1 MAADGTTESLFLSL
15 TKYDHFDHSKR
26 IRRDNHL
33 ASYNAANS
41 FSYSS
46 GFELNSPSYGS
57 TTFQESD
64 DTGFV
69 DQTITE
75 VENSSPNYSR
85 SQAFEA
91 FYDSLKT
98 TSFGN
103 YIGFSSSLSGNARSI
118 QNGEF
123 LDRNFLFWTGLA
135 STTCILKF
143 RDQNMSRLF
152 G

>member
-57 TTFQESD
+57 TTFQERD

-75 VENSSPNYSR
+75 VDNSSSNYSR

-103 YIGFSSSLSGNARSI
+103 YVGFSSSLSGNARSI
-118 QNGEF
+118 QNGKF
-123 LDRNFLFWTGLA
+123 LDRKVFCFEQVLPAPLA
-135 STTCILKF
+135 S
-143 RDQNMSRLF
+143 
-152 G
+152 